1 MIGWT
6 PQPPQKRATRDH
18 SHVKRP
24 TATQRLG
31 EVVLRGGR
39 FDAIRFPSKAMRAVG
54 KTGINLVIAEAA
66 ALDPAMVAAADYGD
80 PKA

>member
-1 MIGWT
+1 
-6 PQPPQKRATRDH
+6 
-18 SHVKRP
+18 
-24 TATQRLG
+24 LG

-66 ALDPAMVAAADYGD
+66 ALDPAKVAVADYGD